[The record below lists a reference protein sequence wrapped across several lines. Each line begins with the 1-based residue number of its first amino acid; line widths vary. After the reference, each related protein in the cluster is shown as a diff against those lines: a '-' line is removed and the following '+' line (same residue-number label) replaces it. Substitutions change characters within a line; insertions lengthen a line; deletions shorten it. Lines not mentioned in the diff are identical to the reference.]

1 MRNYSEKELL
11 KEMKT
16 ARKALRSA
24 VLSLSIINNEVIG
37 SNYNFRK
44 EEDNDTLDEIFLEL
58 KKMEEDF
65 NSLRRS
71 GEKSRKNCER
81 VHSLYWCAYKW
92 GRIETHQRR
101 FLTGMERH
109 LLIEEKEE

>member
-16 ARKALRSA
+16 ARKALRCA

-44 EEDNDTLDEIFLEL
+44 EEDNDTLDEIFIEL
-58 KKMEEDF
+58 NKMEEDF

-71 GEKSRKNCER
+71 GEKARKNCER
-81 VHSLYWCAYKW
+81 VHSCIGA
-92 GRIETHQRR
+92 RISGEELR
-101 FLTGMERH
+101 
-109 LLIEEKEE
+109 LISAGFSREW